1 MLTLETLIYVLCV
14 LTSALC
20 AWLLLAA
27 FRRSRQALL
36 LWSALCFG
44 LLTVNN
50 ILVFADII
58 LLPQIDLSAARSF
71 TALAA
76 GTLLLCGFIWGM
88 E

>member
-1 MLTLETLIYVLCV
+1 MLTLEAFIYLLCIA
-14 LTSALC
+14 TSALC

-27 FRRSRQALL
+27 FRRSRQSLL

-50 ILVFADII
+50 VLVFSDLI
-58 LLPQIDLSAARSF
+58 LLPTVDLSAARAF

-76 GTLLLCGFIWGM
+76 GVLLLCGFIWGM